1 MAARSFGPSRSS
13 WRSACSPA
21 PSPRSS
27 SPRRCSSGSSSA
39 GRGPT
44 HEASRRAP
52 REPAPPRFRRPSDPV
67 LVDTHCHLG
76 DVAFAGDRTEVVERA
91 LAAGV
96 AHLVVVGES
105 RASTALG
112 LTMAEADTRISTTA
126 GLHPHDARTWTDETA
141 AWLAETLQDPR
152 VVACGEIGLDYHYDH
167 SPRDTQRLVFERQMA
182 LAEAAGKPVVIH
194 AREADADVA
203 AVLQAFPA
211 VTAIL
216 HSFSSGP
223 ALFDAGVA
231 LGHYVSFSGMVTFRS
246 WALDALVRATPPER
260 LLVETDAPYLAP
272 VPHRGHRNEPAYVRL
287 VAERVAT
294 VRGEDAPSLMDRT
307 GQNAQRVFGDRVG
320 SV

>member
-1 MAARSFGPSRSS
+1 M
-13 WRSACSPA
+13 
-21 PSPRSS
+21 
-27 SPRRCSSGSSSA
+27 
-39 GRGPT
+39 
-44 HEASRRAP
+44 
-52 REPAPPRFRRPSDPV
+52 

-76 DVAFAGDRTEVVERA
+76 DAAFAEDRAEAAARA
-91 LAAGV
+91 FAAGV
-96 AHLVVVGES
+96 GHVVVVGES
-105 RASTALG
+105 RAATGVGLAL
-112 LTMAEADTRISTTA
+112 AADARISTTA

-167 SPRDTQRLVFERQMA
+167 SPRDVQRLVFERQMA

-203 AVLQAFPA
+203 AVLRTFPA
-211 VTAIL
+211 VPAIL

-223 ALFDAGVA
+223 ALFEAGVA

-246 WALDALVRATPPER
+246 WGLDDLVRATPADR

-294 VRGEDAPSLMDRT
+294 VRGEPAPSLIAQT
-307 GQNAQRVFGDRVG
+307 GRNARRIFGSRLG
-320 SV
+320 A

>member
-1 MAARSFGPSRSS
+1 
-13 WRSACSPA
+13 
-21 PSPRSS
+21 
-27 SPRRCSSGSSSA
+27 
-39 GRGPT
+39 
-44 HEASRRAP
+44 
-52 REPAPPRFRRPSDPV
+52 V

>member
-1 MAARSFGPSRSS
+1 
-13 WRSACSPA
+13 
-21 PSPRSS
+21 
-27 SPRRCSSGSSSA
+27 
-39 GRGPT
+39 
-44 HEASRRAP
+44 
-52 REPAPPRFRRPSDPV
+52 V

-76 DVAFAGDRTEVVERA
+76 DAAFADDRAEVAARA
-91 LAAGV
+91 FAAGV
-96 AHLVVVGES
+96 GHLVVVGES
-105 RASTALG
+105 RAATAVG
-112 LTMAEADTRISTTA
+112 LTLAADARISTTA

-141 AWLAETLQDPR
+141 AWLAETLRDPR

-167 SPRDTQRLVFERQMA
+167 SPRDAQRLVFERQMA

-203 AVLQAFPA
+203 AVLRTFPA
-211 VTAIL
+211 VPAIL

-223 ALFDAGVA
+223 ALFEAGVA

-246 WALDALVRATPPER
+246 WGLDDLVRATPAER

-294 VRGEDAPSLMDRT
+294 VRGEEAPSLIAQT
-307 GQNAQRVFGDRVG
+307 GQNARRILG
-320 SV
+320 SRLDA